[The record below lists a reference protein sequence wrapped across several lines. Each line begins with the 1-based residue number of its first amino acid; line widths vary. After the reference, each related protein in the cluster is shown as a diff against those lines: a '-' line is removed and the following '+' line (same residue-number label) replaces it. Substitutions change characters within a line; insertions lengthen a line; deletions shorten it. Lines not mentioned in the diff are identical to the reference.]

1 MDLIYTNAAREDLGV
16 LHDYTFDLAFGS
28 DENDFELTVNSNNN
42 CIEPSGLVYIEG
54 TEYGGI
60 VDGLKVVTKDEK
72 LVYTGRTWHGILE
85 KKILSPNQG
94 SDYLTVSGEAN
105 TIIASLLNRIGLTA
119 LFSASTED
127 SGLKISNYS
136 MERYV
141 PAYTGIKKMLATV
154 SGKLKFELK
163 NGIVVVSALPAVD
176 YSKDEQFDNDQ
187 VEMEIAKSFNFVN
200 HLICL
205 GSGEL
210 AERQIV
216 HLYIDAEGNISEK
229 QTFFGLDEVVAVYD
243 YGNAKS
249 IEELTEKGKEQLTSY
264 ASDGSVKMDFAAEST
279 IYGIGD
285 IVGAKETITGT
296 FVKEKIT
303 KKIVTIN
310 KGETN
315 IEYEVGEL

>member
-16 LHDYTFDLAFGS
+16 LHDYNFDLAFGS
-28 DENDFELTVNSNNN
+28 DENDFELTVNCYNN
-42 CIEPSGLVYIEG
+42 CIKPSSLVYIEG

-85 KKILSPNQG
+85 KKILSPDEG
-94 SDYLTVSGEAN
+94 SDHLTVSGEAN
-105 TIIASLLNRIGLTA
+105 TVIASLLERIGLTA
-119 LFSASTED
+119 LFSASAGD
-127 SGLKISNYS
+127 SGLTISNYS

-163 NGIVVVSALPAVD
+163 DGNVVISALPAVD
-176 YSKDEQFDNDQ
+176 YSNDEQFDNDQ
-187 VEMEIAKSFNFVN
+187 VEMEIAKSFNYVN

-216 HLYIDAEGNISEK
+216 HLYVDAEGNISEN
-229 QTFFGLDEVVAVYD
+229 QTFYGLDELVETYD
-243 YGNAKS
+243 YGNAQS
-249 IEELTEKGKEQLTSY
+249 IEELTEKGKEKLASYTSG
-264 ASDGSVKMDFAAEST
+264 GSVKMDFAAEST
-279 IYGIGD
+279 IYSIGD